1 MDLGLAG
8 RHALIT
14 GASRGIGEA
23 IARRLAQEGCR
34 LTLAARSAD
43 RLAALR
49 EEIGAAH
56 GAQVRDIAIDL
67 TEEGAPVRLAEEAG
81 PVDILINNAGA
92 IPPGRLQEIGGA
104 EWRAVW
110 ELKLF
115 GYIDLIRA
123 VYPEMAA
130 SGGGAIVNICG
141 ASGERPKANYICGAT
156 ANAALMA
163 FTRALGGDS
172 MNDAIRVVALNPGP
186 TETEHLVRLT
196 RNSAAEKLGDPER
209 WRELWAPLPD
219 GRAATV
225 DEIADTAAFLAS
237 PRSAYISGT
246 VVTVD
251 GGYCNR
257 GTLM

>member
-8 RHALIT
+8 KHALIT

-23 IARRLAQEGCR
+23 IARRLAEEGCR
-34 LTLAARSAD
+34 LTLAARSVD

-49 EEIGAAH
+49 EEIGATH
-56 GAQVRDIAIDL
+56 DVRVRDIAIDL
-67 TEEGAPVRLAEEAG
+67 TEAGAPVRLAGEAG
-81 PVDILINNAGA
+81 AVDILINNAGA
-92 IPPGRLQEIGGA
+92 IPPGRLHEIDGP

-123 VYPEMAA
+123 VYPAMADA
-130 SGGGAIVNICG
+130 NGGAIVNICG

-163 FTRALGGDS
+163 FTQALGGDS
-172 MNDAIRVVALNPGP
+172 MNDGIRVVALNPGP

-196 RNSAAEKLGDPER
+196 RNSAVEKLGDPER

-225 DEIADTAAFLAS
+225 DEIADTAVFLAS
-237 PRSAYISGT
+237 PRSSYTSGT

-257 GTLM
+257 GSLM

>member
-23 IARRLAQEGCR
+23 IARRLAEEGCR

-56 GAQVRDIAIDL
+56 GVQVRGIAMDL
-67 TEEGAPVRLAEEAG
+67 AGDGAPARLAKEAG
-81 PVDILINNAGA
+81 PADILINNAGA
-92 IPPGRLQEIGGA
+92 IPPGRLHEIGEA

-115 GYIDLIRA
+115 GYIDLIRE
-123 VYPEMAA
+123 VYPAMAA

-163 FTRALGGDS
+163 FTEALGGDS
-172 MNDAIRVVALNPGP
+172 MNDGIRVVALNPGP

-196 RNSAAEKLGDPER
+196 RNAAAEKLGDAER
-209 WRELWAPLPD
+209 WRELWSPLPD

-225 DEIADTAAFLAS
+225 DEIADTAAFLVS
-237 PRSAYISGT
+237 PRSSYTSGT
-246 VVTVD
+246 AVTVD

-257 GTLM
+257 GSLM

>member
-1 MDLGLAG
+1 MDLGLEG
-8 RHALIT
+8 KHALIT
-14 GASRGIGEA
+14 GASRGIGAA
-23 IARRLAQEGCR
+23 IARRLAEEGCR
-34 LTLAARSAD
+34 LTLAARSANG
-43 RLAALR
+43 LAALR
-49 EEIGAAH
+49 KDIAASH
-56 GAQVRDIAIDL
+56 GARVRDIAIDL
-67 TEEGAPVRLAEEAG
+67 TEDGAPERLAEEAG

-92 IPPGRLQEIGGA
+92 IPPGRLHEIGGA

-110 ELKLF
+110 DLKLF
-115 GYIDLIRA
+115 GYIDLTRA
-123 VYPEMAA
+123 VYPAMAA

-163 FTRALGGDS
+163 FTQALGGDS
-172 MNDAIRVVALNPGP
+172 MNDGIRVVALNPGP

-219 GRAATV
+219 GRTATV
-225 DEIADTAAFLAS
+225 DEIADTAVFLAS
-237 PRSAYISGT
+237 PRSSYTSGT

-257 GTLM
+257 GSLM

>member
-8 RHALIT
+8 KHALVT
-14 GASRGIGEA
+14 GASRGIGAA
-23 IARRLAQEGCR
+23 IARRLAEEGCR

-43 RLAALR
+43 ALGALEAELA
-49 EEIGAAH
+49 AAH
-56 GAQVRDIAIDL
+56 GTAVRTVALDL
-67 TEEGAPVRLAEEAG
+67 AADGAPARLADSAG
-81 PVDILINNAGA
+81 AVDILVNNAGA
-92 IPPGRLQEIGGA
+92 IPPGRLHEIDGGT
-104 EWRAVW
+104 WRAVW

-123 VYPEMAA
+123 VYPAMAEA
-130 SGGGAIVNICG
+130 GGGAIVNICG
-141 ASGERPKANYICGAT
+141 ASGERPKANYICGAV

-172 MNDAIRVVALNPGP
+172 MDDGIRVVALNPGP
-186 TETEHLVRLT
+186 TETGHLVRLT
-196 RNSAAEKLGDPER
+196 RGAAADRLGDAER
-209 WRELWAPLPD
+209 WRELFAPLPE

-225 DEIADTAAFLAS
+225 EEVADTAAFLAS
-237 PRSAYISGT
+237 PRSAYTSGA

-257 GTLM
+257 GSLM

>member
-1 MDLGLAG
+1 MDLGLEG
-8 RHALIT
+8 KHALIT

-23 IARRLAQEGCR
+23 IARRLAEEGCR

-43 RLAALR
+43 GLAALR
-49 EEIGAAH
+49 DELAAAH
-56 GAQVRDIAIDL
+56 GVRVNDIAIDL
-67 TEEGAPVRLAEEAG
+67 TEDGAPARLAAAAG

-92 IPPGRLQEIGGA
+92 IPPGRLHEIGGA

-110 ELKLF
+110 DLKLF
-115 GYIDLIRA
+115 GYIDLTRA
-123 VYPEMAA
+123 VYPAMAA

-172 MNDAIRVVALNPGP
+172 MNDGIRVVALNPGP

-219 GRAATV
+219 GRTATV

-237 PRSAYISGT
+237 PRSSYTSGT

-257 GTLM
+257 GSLM

>member
-1 MDLGLAG
+1 MDLGLEG
-8 RHALIT
+8 KHALIT

-23 IARRLAQEGCR
+23 IARRLAEEGCR
-34 LTLAARSAD
+34 LTVAARSAD
-43 RLAALR
+43 GLAALR
-49 EEIGAAH
+49 DELAATH
-56 GAQVRDIAIDL
+56 GARVNDIAIDL
-67 TEEGAPVRLAEEAG
+67 TEDGASARLAEEAG

-92 IPPGRLQEIGGA
+92 IPPGRLHEIDAGK
-104 EWRAVW
+104 WRAVW
-110 ELKLF
+110 DLKLF
-115 GYIDLIRA
+115 GYIDLTRT
-123 VYPEMAA
+123 VYPAMAA
-130 SGGGAIVNICG
+130 SGGGAIINICG

-163 FTRALGGDS
+163 FTQALGGDS
-172 MNDAIRVVALNPGP
+172 MNDGIRVVALNPGP

-219 GRAATV
+219 GRTATV
-225 DEIADTAAFLAS
+225 DEIADTATFLAS
-237 PRSAYISGT
+237 PRSSYTSGT

-257 GTLM
+257 GSLM

>member
-8 RHALIT
+8 KHALVT
-14 GASRGIGEA
+14 GASRGIGAA
-23 IARRLAQEGCR
+23 IARRLAEEGCR

-43 RLAALR
+43 ALASLADALGV
-49 EEIGAAH
+49 EVNA
-56 GAQVRDIAIDL
+56 IALDL
-67 TEEGAPVRLAEEAG
+67 AEDGAPARLAERAG
-81 PVDILINNAGA
+81 AVEILVNNAGA
-92 IPPGRLQEIGGA
+92 VPPGRLHEIGEA
-104 EWRAVW
+104 EWRSAW

-115 GYIDLIRA
+115 GYIGLIRA
-123 VYPEMAA
+123 VYPAMAEA
-130 SGGGAIVNICG
+130 GGGAIVNICG
-141 ASGERPKANYICGAT
+141 ASGERPKANYICGAV
-156 ANAALMA
+156 ANAALIA

-172 MNDAIRVVALNPGP
+172 MNDGIRVVALDPGP

-196 RNSAAEKLGDPER
+196 RGAAADRLGDAER
-209 WRELWAPLPD
+209 WRELFAPLAE

-237 PRSAYISGT
+237 PRSSYTSGT

-257 GTLM
+257 GSLM